1 MVLNKNMQILGGLSR
16 KDFLKQYWQKKPL
29 LIRQAFPDY
38 QSPLSAEELAGLACE
53 EGVESRLILEQGGD
67 NPWQVRHGPFV
78 ESDFTALPES
88 HWSLL
93 VQAVDHH
100 IPELACLLDEFDFI
114 PNWRIDD
121 LMISFAQVHG
131 NVGPHMDNY
140 DVFLLQ
146 VQGKRHWHIN
156 DNEYT
161 DNDFMFGTDLR
172 LLKSF
177 ESKQDWILEPGDML
191 YLPPGIAHHGIA
203 LDDCMTFSI
212 GFRAP
217 TQKELLSAF
226 IGQLDDSTDEAFYS
240 DPELGLQ
247 ESSGEIKAEHIKS
260 IRELMLSA
268 VSDEESFSSWF
279 GSYITENARGDIEYE
294 AEELNADEFHNKFK
308 QSGVLNRSG
317 HNRFSYI
324 VKDNLIALFIAGNE
338 FNLSNSYLSLV
349 SYFCSRHIIDYVSV
363 MQCCDED
370 AALELLFKFHCAG
383 YFFFYE

>member
-1 MVLNKNMQILGGLSR
+1 MQLLGGLNR

-53 EGVESRLILEQGGD
+53 EGVESRLVLEQAGD
-67 NPWQVRHGPFV
+67 VPWQLRHGPFV
-78 ESDFTALPES
+78 ESDFTSLPES

-100 IPELACLLDEFDFI
+100 IPELACLLDEFNFI

-121 LMISFAQVHG
+121 LMISFAQTDG
-131 NVGPHMDNY
+131 SVGPHLDNY

-161 DNDFMFGTDLR
+161 EENFISGMELR
-172 LLKSF
+172 LLENF
-177 ESKQDWILEPGDML
+177 ESKQDWILEAGDML
-191 YLPPGIAHHGIA
+191 YLPPGVAHHGVA

-217 TQKELLSAF
+217 TQKELLSTF
-226 IGQLDDSTDEAFYS
+226 NGQLDELTDDVFYS
-240 DPELGLQ
+240 DPELVLQ
-247 ESSGEIKAEHIKS
+247 ESPGEIKAEHIRS
-260 IRELMLSA
+260 IQELMFSTA
-268 VSDEESFSSWF
+268 SDKEDFNSWF
-279 GSYITENARGDIEYE
+279 GCYITENAAADIEYDV
-294 AEELNADEFHNKFK
+294 EELNADEFHNKFK
-308 QSGVLNRSG
+308 QSDTLNRSG
-317 HNRFSYI
+317 YSRFSYI
-324 VKDNLIALFIAGNE
+324 VNDDSIALFIAGNKL
-338 FNLSNSYLSLV
+338 NLSNSYLPLV
-349 SYFCSRHIIDYVSV
+349 SYFCSHHKLDYVSV
-363 MQCCDED
+363 MQCCDKD
-370 AALELLFKFHCAG
+370 AALDLLFKLYCDG